1 MKQFSKL
8 VNEKLKL
15 NNSSKLNV
23 LANMNDI
30 KLNTPYKCF
39 TFYYVNVS
47 KFNFNDLSYDL
58 ICDKKPVK
66 DLDITD
72 TIIVH
77 WEQKRIKISN
87 SFKLYYDP
95 QLKSKFLVLF
105 MVGIKKV
112 SCAFVLFENLKD
124 AEKFQKEYENNTSYQ
139 NEIKKLWDE
148 FQKIID
154 RQS

>member
-23 LANMNDI
+23 LTNMNDI

-39 TFYYVNVS
+39 TIYYNNVS
-47 KFNFNDLSYDL
+47 KFNFNDLSYEL
-58 ICDKKPVK
+58 ICDKKPFK
-66 DLDITD
+66 DSDIYT
-72 TIIVH
+72 TVVH
-77 WEQKRIKISN
+77 WEQNRIKLERAFRLN
-87 SFKLYYDP
+87 SDP
-95 QLKSKFLVLF
+95 SLKSKFLVLF
-105 MVGIKKV
+105 MLAIKKV
-112 SCAFVLFENLKD
+112 SCVFVLFENLKD

-139 NEIKKLWDE
+139 NEIKKLCDE

-154 RQS
+154 SQS